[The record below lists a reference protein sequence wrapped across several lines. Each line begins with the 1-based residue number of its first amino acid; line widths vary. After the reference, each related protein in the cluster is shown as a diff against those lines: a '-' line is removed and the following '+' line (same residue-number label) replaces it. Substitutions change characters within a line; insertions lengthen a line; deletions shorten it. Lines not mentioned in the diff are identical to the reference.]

1 MLAAAAARALC
12 TADLP
17 PWLLVSLLVGV
28 VVLALL
34 DHRAKGRLS
43 TLSLHADDSWQ
54 IEQDGIVCFRG
65 GLLDAGTR
73 SARSLTLV
81 LEAKAPPMLSGS
93 GKRRPDSF
101 APVRRRVQALS
112 ILGRPARQR
121 LSVHA
126 DSVTDREF
134 SFLHLQLMLAG
145 DPDVPYT
152 GAGP

>member
-1 MLAAAAARALC
+1 M
-12 TADLP
+12 
-17 PWLLVSLLVGV
+17 

-34 DHRAKGRLS
+34 DHRANGRVS
-43 TLSLHADDSWQ
+43 TLSLDAHDGWQ

-73 SARSLTLV
+73 SARSVTLV
-81 LEAKAPPMLSGS
+81 LETKAPTMLSGS
-93 GKRRPDSF
+93 GKRRPDSL
-101 APVRRRVQALS
+101 APGRRRVQALS
-112 ILGRPARQR
+112 VLRRPARRR